1 MYIISFFTNK
11 YHTIKTSCKTH
22 ANGNTKNIVKSTK
35 NGGQGEIRTPG
46 SIARTHPFQ
55 GCTIDHS
62 DTCPQKYI
70 LYIIYYF
77 R

>member
-1 MYIISFFTNK
+1 MT
-11 YHTIKTSCKTH
+11 
-22 ANGNTKNIVKSTK
+22 

-62 DTCPQKYI
+62 DTCPHK
-70 LYIIYYF
+70 YIIYYLLF
-77 R
+77 SLVLRASKKAD